1 MRIRTFTAATTQA
14 AMALVRNEM
23 GPAAV
28 IIAIDQATNGHGV
41 VVRAAVEE
49 TSPAPSPV
57 APPPVEDR
65 LEALLKARL
74 ARPCPLERAA

>member
-1 MRIRTFTAATTQA
+1 MRIRTFTAVTTQA
-14 AMALVRNEM
+14 AMALVRTEM

-28 IIAIDQATNGHGV
+28 IIAVDQASNGNGV

-49 TSPAPSPV
+49 TPFSPEPTV
-57 APPPVEDR
+57 AAPVEDR

-74 ARPCPLERAA
+74 ARPRPLERAA

>member
-1 MRIRTFTAATTQA
+1 MRIRTFTAATTHA
-14 AMALVRNEM
+14 AMALVRSEM

-28 IIAIDQATNGHGV
+28 IIAVDQAIKGNGV

-49 TSPAPSPV
+49 TVSAPEPA
-57 APPPVEDR
+57 AAAPVEDR

-74 ARPCPLERAA
+74 ARPRLLEYAA

>member
-1 MRIRTFTAATTQA
+1 
-14 AMALVRNEM
+14 MALVRNEM

-28 IIAIDQATNGHGV
+28 IIAVDQATNGHSV

-49 TSPAPSPV
+49 MSPSPAPEPV
-57 APPPVEDR
+57 APPPIEDR

-74 ARPCPLERAA
+74 ARTRPLERAA

>member
-14 AMALVRNEM
+14 AMALVRTEM
-23 GPAAV
+23 GPTAV
-28 IIAIDQATNGHGV
+28 IIAVDQATNGHGV

-49 TSPAPSPV
+49 TSPAPAPV
-57 APPPVEDR
+57 APQPVEDR

-74 ARPCPLERAA
+74 ARPRPLERAA